1 MEELELIL
9 VDEICKQ
16 QDFDE
21 ILLQIARTKKN
32 NTIKRIIK
40 LIDEN
45 VEIDEKVK
53 RKIYD
58 GIFEYVNDI
67 NENLKVNIKEIYS
80 YAVKE
85 TIKKFNNKEGEE

>member
-21 ILLQIARTKKN
+21 ILLQIARPKKN

-80 YAVKE
+80 SAVKE

>member
-21 ILLQIARTKKN
+21 ILLQIARPKKN

-67 NENLKVNIKEIYS
+67 NENIKVNIKEIYS

>member
-21 ILLQIARTKKN
+21 ILLQIAKQKKN

>member
-21 ILLQIARTKKN
+21 ILLQIARPKKN

-67 NENLKVNIKEIYS
+67 NENLKGNYKEI
-80 YAVKE
+80 
-85 TIKKFNNKEGEE
+85 

>member
-21 ILLQIARTKKN
+21 ILLQIDRPKKN

-40 LIDEN
+40 
-45 VEIDEKVK
+45 K
-53 RKIYD
+53 
-58 GIFEYVNDI
+58 
-67 NENLKVNIKEIYS
+67 
-80 YAVKE
+80 
-85 TIKKFNNKEGEE
+85 

>member
-21 ILLQIARTKKN
+21 ILSQIARPKKN

>member
-21 ILLQIARTKKN
+21 ILLQIARPKKN

>member
-21 ILLQIARTKKN
+21 ILLQIARPKKN

-45 VEIDEKVK
+45 VEIDEKIK